1 MKELRSKCRK
11 DNKVDNN
18 SIIARTGDEDI
29 PMPTKTKKAFHNKK

>member
-18 SIIARTGDEDI
+18 SIIMRTGDEDI
-29 PMPTKTKKAFHNKK
+29 PMPTKKAFHNKK